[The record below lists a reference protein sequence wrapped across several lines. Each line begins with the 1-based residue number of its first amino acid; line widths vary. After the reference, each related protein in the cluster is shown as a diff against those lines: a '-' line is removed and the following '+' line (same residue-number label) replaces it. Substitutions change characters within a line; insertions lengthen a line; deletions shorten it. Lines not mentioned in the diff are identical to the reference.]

1 MNKVFVAIFFILVI
15 ACYNVQLVISYPDLK
30 SYAAVLV
37 GTSGALFTIMG
48 IWIAFLYPNISAS
61 LKDSSVIPA
70 DFSVNGEETLRLK
83 TVVVVI
89 VISALVLIAS
99 LSLFVVSSFLDVK
112 VEMIGAL
119 SLSRIITFFAL
130 VFSLCLFFGI
140 YKVILVSVDLVAV
153 VEHGERKRKADRNA

>member
-1 MNKVFVAIFFILVI
+1 M
-15 ACYNVQLVISYPDLK
+15 
-30 SYAAVLV
+30 
-37 GTSGALFTIMG
+37 
-48 IWIAFLYPNISAS
+48 
-61 LKDSSVIPA
+61 
-70 DFSVNGEETLRLK
+70 NGEETLRLK

-89 VISALVLIAS
+89 VISALVLVAS

-140 YKVILVSVDLVAV
+140 YKVILVSMDLVAV